1 MKRLACAALTAVLLP
16 ASLICQ
22 SLAEFQKK
30 VTEFTLAN
38 GMHFIV
44 LERHEAPVVSF
55 HTYVNVGS
63 VDDPGGLTGLA
74 HMFEHMAFKGTQQ
87 IGTKNWPLERQQMQK
102 IEQDYDAYNAE
113 KNKGVRAN
121 QELVKKLWERVKAD
135 IEEAQKYVVP
145 NLYPQIIEM
154 NGGTGLNA
162 STGMDA
168 TQYFYKFPSNR
179 LELWFLL
186 ESERFYN
193 PVFREFYKERD
204 VVREER
210 RMRVESEPQGQLQE
224 AFMATAFAAH
234 PYHHSPGG
242 WASDIEN
249 LRLADA
255 IAFYKKYYA
264 PSNISIAIVGDVNP
278 KQARILADRYFSIIP
293 KGDNPPPVT
302 TVEPPQNGEKTVDI
316 NSQSQPLEIIGYK
329 RPDQLSPDDPVFDV
343 INEVLSG
350 GRTGTIYKEL
360 VRDRKLALA
369 AGAASGYPSG
379 KYPNLFLL
387 YIAPNMGKSLSECET
402 ALNRVVERLKTQKVD
417 EETLKRV
424 KTKVR
429 ASLIRRLDSNSGL
442 AEQLNFYSV
451 NYGDWR
457 TLFTQLADYDK
468 ITADDVMR
476 VAKKYFV
483 PETRTVAR
491 LTIPEPET
499 TTAGQSSTAGS
510 EGAANQ

>member
-1 MKRLACAALTAVLLP
+1 MKRFACAALVAALLP
-16 ASLICQ
+16 ASLACQ

-38 GMHFIV
+38 GMHFTV
-44 LERHEAPVVSF
+44 VERHEAPVVAF

-63 VDDPGGLTGLA
+63 VDDPGGSTGLA

-87 IGTKNWPLERQQMQK
+87 IGTKDWPAEHQQMVQL
-102 IEQDYDAYNAE
+102 EQDYDAYQAE
-113 KNKGVRAN
+113 KNKGLHAD
-121 QELVKKLWERVKAD
+121 QALVKKLWDRVKVD
-135 IEEAQKYVVP
+135 IDLAQKYVVP
-145 NLYPQIIEM
+145 NLYPQIIER

-162 STGMDA
+162 STGMDQ

-186 ESERFYN
+186 ESERFYD

-224 AFMATAFAAH
+224 AFMAAAFEAH

-249 LRLADA
+249 LRLRDA
-255 IAFYKKYYA
+255 IAFYKKYYV

-278 KQARILADRYFSIIP
+278 KQARVFADKYFSIIP
-293 KGDNPPPVT
+293 KGENPPPVT
-302 TVEPPQNGEKTVDI
+302 TVEPEQDGPRTVDI
-316 NSQSQPLEIIGYK
+316 YSQSQPLEIIGYK
-329 RPDQLSPDDPVFDV
+329 RPDQLSPDDAVLDV
-343 INEVLSG
+343 VNEILAG

-369 AGAASGYPSG
+369 AGAASSFPAG

-387 YIAPNMGKSLSECET
+387 YIAPNMGKSLEECET
-402 ALNRVVERLKTQKVD
+402 ALDGVVNRLKTEKVD
-417 EETLKRV
+417 DETLKRV

-429 ASLIRRLDSNSGL
+429 ASIIRRLDSNAGL
-442 AEQLNFYSV
+442 AEQLNFYYL

-457 TLFTQLADYDK
+457 KLFTQLDEYDK
-468 ITADDVMR
+468 INADDVMR
-476 VAKKYFV
+476 VAKKYFI
-483 PETRTVAR
+483 PQTRTVAR
-491 LTIPEPET
+491 LTIPEPPPNGET
-499 TTAGQSSTAGS
+499 STGGS
-510 EGAANQ
+510 NGVKK

>member
-1 MKRLACAALTAVLLP
+1 MKRLACAALAAALLP

-22 SLAEFQKK
+22 SLADFQKK

-38 GMHFIV
+38 GLHFII
-44 LERHEAPVVSF
+44 LERHEAPVVAF

-63 VDDPGGLTGLA
+63 VDDPGQRTGLA

-87 IGTKNWPLERQQMQK
+87 IGTKNWPAEHKEMIQ
-102 IEQDYDAYNAE
+102 IEQDYDAYQAE
-113 KNKGVRAN
+113 KNKGLHADKA
-121 QELVKKLWERVKAD
+121 LLKKLWDKVQAD
-135 IEEAQKYVVP
+135 IEQAQKYVVP

-162 STGMDA
+162 STGMDE

-186 ESERFYN
+186 ESERFYD

-224 AFMATAFAAH
+224 AFIAAAFEAH

-242 WASDIEN
+242 WASDIES
-249 LRLADA
+249 LRLGDA
-255 IAFYKKYYA
+255 IAFYKKYYV
-264 PSNISIAIVGDVNP
+264 PSNMSIAIVGDVDP
-278 KQARILADRYFSIIP
+278 KQARVFADKYFSIIP
-293 KGDNPPPVT
+293 KGQNPPPVT
-302 TVEPPQNGEKTVDI
+302 TVEPEQNGPRVVDVY
-316 NSQSQPLEIIGYK
+316 SQSQPLEIIGYK
-329 RPDQLSPDDPVFDV
+329 RPNQLSDDDPVFDV
-343 INEVLSG
+343 INEILSG

-360 VRDRKLALA
+360 VRDRKIALA
-369 AGAASGYPSG
+369 AGAASTFPGG

-387 YIAPNMGKSLSECET
+387 YIAPNMGKSLEECET
-402 ALNRVVERLKTQKVD
+402 ALDDVVNRLKTEKVD
-417 EETLKRV
+417 DETLKRV

-442 AEQLNFYSV
+442 AAQLNFYYV
-451 NYGDWR
+451 NFGDWR
-457 TLFTQLADYDK
+457 KLFTQLDEYDK

-491 LTIPEPET
+491 LTT
-499 TTAGQSSTAGS
+499 TPQPASRAAAPGKQSHGVK
-510 EGAANQ
+510 Q